1 MPIARSRALSPAAER
16 ALAQRRTL
24 LAELRER
31 LARLPA
37 TEQDTTTLAH
47 SIRQLDDFFLLVV
60 VGEFNAGKS
69 AIINALP
76 GERVLEEGV
85 TPTTAHIELVRYGDG
100 QHVPRIDPL
109 QLLEPTSE

>member
-85 TPTTAHIELVRYGDG
+85 TPTAHIELVRYGDG

>member
-1 MPIARSRALSPAAER
+1 M
-16 ALAQRRTL
+16 
-24 LAELRER
+24 
-31 LARLPA
+31 
-37 TEQDTTTLAH
+37 
-47 SIRQLDDFFLLVV
+47 
-60 VGEFNAGKS
+60 
-69 AIINALP
+69 LP

>member
-16 ALAQRRTL
+16 APAQRRTL

-37 TEQDTTTLAH
+37 TEQDTTTPAH

-85 TPTTAHIELVRYGDG
+85 TPTAHIGLVRYGDG